1 MMDVTHEDHL
11 LTIDARNMIRQGHH
25 PRQEIVSLIKDAPS
39 GTVCEVHV
47 PHRTGPLISALEDL
61 GMNVAVAQLEP
72 GHFRLRVLKF

>member
-11 LTIDARNMIRQGHH
+11 LTIDARNTIRQGHH
-25 PRQEIVSLIKDAPS
+25 PRQEIVSLIKDAPG

-47 PHRTGPLISALEDL
+47 PHRTGPLIAALEDL

>member
-1 MMDVTHEDHL
+1 MLEINHEDHL

-25 PRQEIVSLIKDAPS
+25 PRHEIVNLIREAPS

-47 PHRTGPLISALEDL
+47 PHRTGPLIAALEDL

>member
-1 MMDVTHEDHL
+1 MIDVTHEDHL

>member
-1 MMDVTHEDHL
+1 MLEVKQEDHL
-11 LTIDARNMIRQGHH
+11 LTIDARTMIRQGHH
-25 PRQEIVSLIKDAPS
+25 PRHEIVTLIKEAPS